1 MVRLLLIAVFVLV
14 IYLLYR
20 QFSSLPKDQR
30 KKYAFNLFIG
40 FVLLA
45 VIILALRGRLSW
57 ALAAGATFLS
67 FLPRI
72 LGWLART
79 WPALNVLHRHWKQ
92 SRGSQPSGDKPPGT
106 TGPMTQQEAR
116 EILGVNEQASREDI
130 INAHRRL
137 MQKLHPDRGG
147 SDYLA
152 AKINR
157 AKDVLLG

>member
-1 MVRLLLIAVFVLV
+1 MFALV

-20 QFSSLPKDQR
+20 QYSSLPKNQR
-30 KKYAFNLFIG
+30 QKYAFNLFIG

-45 VIILALRGRLSW
+45 VIILVLRGRLSW
-57 ALAAGATFLS
+57 AMAAGATVLS

-92 SRGSQPSGDKPPGT
+92 SRESKQSGDQPAAR
-106 TGPMTQQEAR
+106 TGPMTQQEAC
-116 EILGVNEQASREDI
+116 EILGVNAQASREDI

-137 MQKLHPDRGG
+137 MQKVHPDRGG

-152 AKINR
+152 AKINQ
-157 AKDVLLG
+157 AKDVLLNR